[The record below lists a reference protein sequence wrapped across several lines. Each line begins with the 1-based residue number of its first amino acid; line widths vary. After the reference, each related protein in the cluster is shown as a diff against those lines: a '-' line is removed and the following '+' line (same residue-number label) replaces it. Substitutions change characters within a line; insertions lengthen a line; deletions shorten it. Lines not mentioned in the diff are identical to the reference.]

1 MITYR
6 LDRHKYSIPD
16 RWDDFTPGN
25 ARKFIALCQ
34 AFELFETEKI
44 NFRTLETAVAAALLG
59 MDVMMIPRQNDILAE
74 NIFRLAEKLH
84 FPYRFQDN
92 ENGSRTVSV
101 NVVLRTNLLPKIR
114 RFRGYKFNISRDG
127 LVNCDLTAEQYV
139 DALSLMELYGRT
151 RKAEVLD
158 ELFRVLYGG
167 TDKGSFWGSNRGSFW
182 GSSELR
188 RIPSAYKIA
197 VYYNFRGILEWLRM
211 LPDFRMIFST
221 GEKKASG
228 AGPLG
233 LSASIF
239 TLSKSGYGTLQEIR
253 KLDLMSYLGALVQLN
268 IDGIYSLRSAGLKPG
283 EIAEKM
289 NLPVEYV
296 LPYITD
302 KFE

>member
-25 ARKFIALCQ
+25 ARKFIALCRV
-34 AFELFETEKI
+34 FDLFESEKI
-44 NFRTLETAVAAALLG
+44 NFKTLETAVAAALLG

-84 FPYRFQDN
+84 FPYKFQDN
-92 ENGSRTVSV
+92 DNGSRTVSV

-167 TDKGSFWGSNRGSFW
+167 TDKGSFWGS
-182 GSSELR
+182 SELR
-188 RIPSAYKIA
+188 KIPSAYKIA

-253 KLDLMSYLGALVQLN
+253 SLDLMTYLGALVQLN

-289 NLPVEYV
+289 NLPLEYV

-302 KFE
+302 KSE